1 MSIVIPCASG
11 IGVLGTITLYHL
23 YLNSIFE
30 GTYKDKL
37 YYLNSHIITLIPIL
51 IYLIMILNEVIIG
64 QIQSL
69 IYFYIDWI
77 ITTPLILTKL
87 GYFTSIP
94 LNSYIYIILLD
105 ELMIM
110 SGYVS
115 YITQN
120 NALSYAMFSLG
131 SLCYILLNS
140 IFLKNIKPLQKQNL
154 KNRIFCKLYYSIAFT
169 WIFYPIIHI
178 LLKTNNITQNTAISV
193 YVSLDV
199 LTKGIFT
206 TLLIG
211 SREIYQRHNSW
222 LKNLINKLCRVHPYE
237 INPVQESIEDLTYII
252 KIYNKE
258 ENKIQNKESI
268 TINPHST
275 DNTESVRSVKDD
287 TTDNIMEILER
298 YKSPRKISVI
308 STLDSIDEK
317 ERETP

>member
-51 IYLIMILNEVIIG
+51 IYLIMILDEVILG
-64 QIQSL
+64 QVPSL
-69 IYFYIDWI
+69 TFFYIDWI
-77 ITTPLILTKL
+77 ITTPLILTKV

-115 YITQN
+115 YITPN

-131 SLCYILLNS
+131 GMCYIVINA
-140 IFLKNIKPLQKQNL
+140 IYLKNIKSTIILKQKQNL
-154 KNRIFCKLYYSIAFT
+154 RYRLFCGLYYSIAFI

-178 LLKTNNITQNTAISV
+178 LLKINSITQSTAVIV
-193 YVSLDV
+193 YVILDI

-211 SREIYQRHNSW
+211 SREIYQKHTSW
-222 LKNLINKLCRVHPYE
+222 LKNLINKMFHVHPLE
-237 INPVQESIEDLTYII
+237 INPVQETIEDITHIV
-252 KIYNKE
+252 KIYDKE
-258 ENKIQNKESI
+258 ENKESI
-268 TINPHST
+268 TINPDST
-275 DNTESVRSVKDD
+275 DNTNSVKSVRD
-287 TTDNIMEILER
+287 DNIDTIMKAIGR
-298 YKSPRKISVI
+298 YKPIKTSVI
-308 STLDSIDEK
+308 STMESIDEK
-317 ERETP
+317 EQESP